1 MSEERDRWRDAYD
14 EQPRRRERFASSSF
28 PLEPLYTP
36 ADLPPG
42 FDPER
47 DPGYPGF
54 HPFTR
59 GIQPTG
65 YRGRLWT
72 MRQYAGFGS
81 AEETNARFRWLLEQG
96 QTGLSVAFD
105 LPTQMGYDSTDP
117 LAEGEAGRAGVAID
131 SLEDMERLFD
141 GIPLDRVTTSM
152 TINATAAILL
162 LMVEAVAGSRGVPPA
177 SLGGTTQND
186 ILKEYQARGTFIF
199 PPGPS
204 LRLTTDLIEY
214 CTRRLPRWNPISVSG
229 YHIREAGATAV
240 QELAFTFANGRA
252 YVRAAIGRGLAVDS
266 FAPRISF
273 FFNAHNHLFEEA
285 AKFRAARRIW
295 ARIMRDEFGAT
306 DPRSWMLRFH
316 TQTAG
321 STLTAQQPDVNV
333 VRTAVQAIAAV
344 LGGTQS
350 LHTNSRDEALSLP
363 SEAAAL
369 LALRTQQV
377 LAEESGIADVIDPLG
392 GSWYVEALTE
402 RLEREAGALMTRIE
416 EMGGILKAIE
426 TGFIQNEIHQS
437 AYAHQRAVQSGETGV
452 VGVNRHVM
460 PEQVRAPGFRMDPDL
475 ARRQAERLEALRH
488 RRDSARVETALA
500 ALERAARGDGSLM
513 EPLGECV
520 RAYATVGEMCGR
532 LREVFGVYRE
542 PGVR

>member
-1 MSEERDRWRDAYD
+1 MSEGRERWRRAHD
-14 EQPRRRERFASSSF
+14 EQARRRERFASSSF

-42 FDPER
+42 FDPEH

-54 HPFTR
+54 FPFTR
-59 GIQPTG
+59 GIQSTG

-105 LPTQMGYDSTDP
+105 LPTQMGYDSTHP

-141 GIPLDRVTTSM
+141 GIPLERVTTSM

-162 LMVEAVAGSRGVPPA
+162 LMLEAVARSRGVPAA

-214 CTRRLPRWNPISVSG
+214 CARRLPRWNPISVSG

-240 QELAFTFANGRA
+240 QELAFTFANGRT
-252 YVRAAIGRGLAVDS
+252 YVRAAIERGLAVDS

-273 FFNAHNHLFEEA
+273 FFNAHSHLFEEA

-295 ARIMRDEFGAT
+295 ARIMRDEFGAS

-402 RLEREAGALMTRIE
+402 RLEREAGALMARIE
-416 EMGGILKAIE
+416 EMGGVLQAIE

-437 AYAHQRAVQSGETGV
+437 AYAHQLAVQSGEAVV

-460 PEQVRAPGFRMDPDL
+460 PEQFQAPGFRMDPDL
-475 ARRQAERLEALRH
+475 ARRQAERLQALRR
-488 RRDSARVETALA
+488 RRDAARVEAALA

-532 LREVFGVYRE
+532 MREVFGVYRE
-542 PGVR
+542 PGAR

>member
-1 MSEERDRWRDAYD
+1 MSEERDRWRRAHD
-14 EQPRRRERFASSSF
+14 EQARRRERFASSSF

-54 HPFTR
+54 YPFTR

-131 SLEDMERLFD
+131 SLEDMERLFE

-162 LMVEAVAGSRGVPPA
+162 LMVEAVAESRGVPAA

-204 LRLTTDLIEY
+204 LRLTTDLVEY

-252 YVRAAIGRGLAVDS
+252 YVRAAVERGLAVDS

-295 ARIMRDEFGAT
+295 ARIMREEFGAT

-321 STLTAQQPDVNV
+321 STLTAQQIDVNV

-350 LHTNSRDEALSLP
+350 LHTNARDEALSLP

-402 RLEREAGALMTRIE
+402 RLEREAGALMARIE
-416 EMGGILKAIE
+416 EMGGVLKAIE

-437 AYAHQRAVQSGETGV
+437 AYAHQLAVQSGEAGV
-452 VGVNRHVM
+452 VGVNRHIM
-460 PEQVRAPGFRMDPDL
+460 PERVETPGFHMDPEL
-475 ARRQAERLEALRH
+475 ARRQAGRLQALRG
-488 RRDSARVETALA
+488 RRDAVRVETALG
-500 ALERAARGDGSLM
+500 ALERVARGEGSLI
-513 EPLGECV
+513 EPLSECV
-520 RAYATVGEMCGR
+520 HAYATIGEMCGR

>member
-1 MSEERDRWRDAYD
+1 MSDDRDRWLRAY
-14 EQPRRRERFASSSF
+14 EGQPKRRGNFASSSF

-36 ADLPPG
+36 ADLPDG
-42 FDPER
+42 FDPAA
-47 DPGYPGF
+47 DLGYPGAF
-54 HPFTR
+54 PFTR

-96 QTGLSVAFD
+96 QSGLSVAFD

-117 LAEGEAGRAGVAID
+117 MAEGEVGRAGVAID
-131 SLEDMERLFD
+131 SLEDMERLLD
-141 GIPLDRVTTSM
+141 GIPLERVTTSM

-162 LMVEAVAGSRGVPPA
+162 LMVEAVAESRGVPPA
-177 SLGGTTQND
+177 DLGGTTQND
-186 ILKEYQARGTFIF
+186 ILKEYVARGTFIF

-204 LRLTTDLIEY
+204 LRLATDLIEY

-252 YVRAAIGRGLAVDS
+252 YVRAAVERGLAVDA

-273 FFNAHNHLFEEA
+273 FFNAHNQLFEEI

-295 ARIMRDEFGAT
+295 ARTMRDEFGAT

-321 STLTAQQPDVNV
+321 STLTARQTDVNV

-350 LHTNSRDEALSLP
+350 LHTNARDEALSLP
-363 SEAAAL
+363 SEEAAL

-392 GSWYVEALTE
+392 GSWYVEALTA
-402 RLEREAGALMTRIE
+402 RLEREARALIARIDD
-416 EMGGILKAIE
+416 MGGVLKAIE
-426 TGFIQNEIHQS
+426 SGFIQDQIHQS
-437 AYAHQRAVQSGETGV
+437 AYARQMAVERGEAGV

-460 PEQVRAPGFRMDPDL
+460 PERREPAPFRVDPDV
-475 ARRQAERLEALRH
+475 ARRQAGRLDELLRRRESARAATTLEAL
-488 RRDSARVETALA
+488 AQ
-500 ALERAARGDGSLM
+500 AARGAGSLI
-513 EPLGECV
+513 EPLRACV
-520 RAYATVGEMCGR
+520 RAHVTVGEMCGR
-532 LREVFGVYRE
+532 LREVFGDYRE
-542 PGVR
+542 PGAR

>member
-1 MSEERDRWRDAYD
+1 MSEDRERWRGAIDG
-14 EQPRRRERFASSSF
+14 QPLRPGRFAGSSF
-28 PLEPLYTP
+28 PLEPLYAP
-36 ADLPPG
+36 EDLPAG

-47 DPGYPGF
+47 DLGYPGF
-54 HPFTR
+54 FPFTR

-162 LMVEAVAGSRGVPPA
+162 SMYEAVAESRGVPAA

-252 YVRAAIGRGLAVDS
+252 YVRAAIERGLAVDS

-363 SEAAAL
+363 SEEAAL

-402 RLEREAGALMTRIE
+402 RLEREAGALMARIE

-437 AYAHQRAVQSGETGV
+437 AYAHQRAVQSGEAGV

-460 PEQVRAPGFRMDPDL
+460 EEQVRPPAFRLDPDL
-475 ARRQAERLEALRH
+475 ARSQAGRLEALRR
-488 RRDSARVETALA
+488 RRDAARVEAALG
-500 ALERAARGDGSLM
+500 ALERNARGEGSLI
-513 EPLGECV
+513 EPLSECV

-532 LREVFGVYRE
+532 LRGVFGVYRE